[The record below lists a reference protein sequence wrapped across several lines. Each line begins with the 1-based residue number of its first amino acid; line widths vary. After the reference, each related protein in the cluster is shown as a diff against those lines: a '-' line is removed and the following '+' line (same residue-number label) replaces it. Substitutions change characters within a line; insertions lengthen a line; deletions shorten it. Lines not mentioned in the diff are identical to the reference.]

1 MLLSNIP
8 LWNPLLVLYMTQ
20 TCVSERSHTDL
31 HRLILSPTASELFPS
46 STASLWASTCS
57 PSCLQEHHVST
68 MSPPRYTHACFDSS
82 SLHRRSS
89 CNPGARRGLSK
100 CHWRHR
106 GELMTFLLGQRR
118 WQKMRKH
125 FMRKNSDC
133 SCFGQKH
140 VRSGIS
146 AWWIVPF
153 KITPV
158 IKPPDTKTGSQKT
171 KATKHNKN
179 KVNGMGLWEGCNY

>member
-20 TCVSERSHTDL
+20 TCLSERSHTDL
-31 HRLILSPTASELFPS
+31 HRLILSPMASELFPS
-46 STASLWASTCS
+46 STPSLWASTCS

-68 MSPPRYTHACFDSS
+68 MSPPRYTHACFDSAAVE
-82 SLHRRSS
+82 
-89 CNPGARRGLSK
+89 NPGARWGLSK

-106 GELMTFLLGQRR
+106 GELMAFLLGQRR
-118 WQKMRKH
+118 WQKKMRKH
-125 FMRKNSDC
+125 FFKNISDWN
-133 SCFGQKH
+133 H
-140 VRSGIS
+140 VYSGIS

-158 IKPPDTKTGSQKT
+158 IKPPDTKTGSHKT